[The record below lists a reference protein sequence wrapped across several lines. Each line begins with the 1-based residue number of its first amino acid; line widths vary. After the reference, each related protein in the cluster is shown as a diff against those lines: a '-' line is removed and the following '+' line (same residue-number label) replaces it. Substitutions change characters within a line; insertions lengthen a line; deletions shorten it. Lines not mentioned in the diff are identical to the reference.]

1 MKKIFVLAV
10 SLSLSLALVA
20 ADFDLIIKTNSE
32 KIEALIQEVS
42 DTEVRYKK
50 ATNPNGPTFVLSITA
65 IDLTVSG
72 IAAIKASF
80 TNGL

>member
-42 DTEVRYKK
+42 DTEVR
-50 ATNPNGPTFVLSITA
+50 
-65 IDLTVSG
+65 
-72 IAAIKASF
+72 
-80 TNGL
+80 